1 MLDNLF
7 VGILSLVLIF
17 AFLGLTAIILL
28 IHKEPFS
35 VRFDGLIFAICPAIV
50 GFVYIFCFCY
60 FEGNFIA
67 LVFIIYP
74 VIGLLLFLAMWW
86 TDTFYPVKLRVPMLL
101 QNHYDMKLANF
112 RRLVGYAKF
121 YDLSEYS
128 ITINML
134 VKKIEKE
141 GRMNRAENEFRSEKE
156 WKHFQ
161 EIQLRYETWKKEV
174 GTWKVA
180 CLGWFHASALLRN
193 RYKRVFYIYK
203 NDLADIGQIVGGG
216 DRFNDRVEIDGKMFE
231 TYYIFA
237 GLPCTQPLDYP
248 EGVKCVMDIANI
260 ARADI
265 ENDAM
270 KAENAT
276 LRSINAD
283 LQDQLN
289 TQRSLYREAYEAT
302 HGKQPEAPPEM
313 DGAKT
318 REKRTNILFAILII
332 IMIAFLCLFGFGVI
346 G

>member
-1 MLDNLF
+1 MLDNFF
-7 VGILSLVLIF
+7 VGILSLVLIL
-17 AFLGLTAIILL
+17 AFLGLTAAILL
-28 IHKEPFS
+28 LHKEPFS
-35 VRFDGLIFAICPAIV
+35 VRFDGLLFAILPAIV

-74 VIGLLLFLAMWW
+74 ITGLLLFLAMWW

-101 QNHYDMKLANF
+101 QNHYDLTLANF

-121 YDLSEYS
+121 YDLSEYGM
-128 ITINML
+128 TVNML
-134 VKKIEKE
+134 VKKIDKE
-141 GRMNRAENEFRSEKE
+141 GRMNRVEADFKDEKE

-161 EIQLRYETWKKEV
+161 EIQIRYETWKKEV
-174 GTWKVA
+174 STWKVA
-180 CLGWFHASALLRN
+180 CLGWFHASALIRH
-193 RYKRVFYIYK
+193 RYKRVFYIHK
-203 NDLADIGQIVGGG
+203 HELAEIRQIVGSG
-216 DRFNDRVEIDGKMFE
+216 DRFDDRVEIDGKLFD

-237 GLPCTQPLDYP
+237 GLPCREPLDYP
-248 EGVKCVMDIANI
+248 EGVRCVMDMANI

-276 LRSINAD
+276 LRNINAD
-283 LQDQLN
+283 LMDQLT

-302 HGKQPEAPPEM
+302 HGRQPEAPPEA
-313 DGAKT
+313 DGTKAK
-318 REKRTNILFAILII
+318 EKRTNILFAILII
-332 IMIAFLCLFGFGVI
+332 MLIAFLCLFGFGVI